1 MDIACSVK
9 VISSFSMFGKGA
21 CIALQDHSKGIRRTK
36 NLEEGKRIFKY
47 RVKINPYKES
57 II

>member
-21 CIALQDHSKGIRRTK
+21 CIALQDHSKGIRRAK
-36 NLEEGKRIFKY
+36 NLEERIFKY
-47 RVKINPYKES
+47 RVKINSYKES